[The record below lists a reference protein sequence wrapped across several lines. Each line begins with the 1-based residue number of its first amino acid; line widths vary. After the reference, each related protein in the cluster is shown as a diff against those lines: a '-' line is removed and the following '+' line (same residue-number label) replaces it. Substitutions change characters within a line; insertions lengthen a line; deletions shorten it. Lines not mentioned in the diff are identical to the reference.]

1 MEHVLKHVGLDSIH
15 IRSKGFVR
23 NVRRL
28 AQNAFLVIYALVA
41 IFHPFIHI
49 FSEKAVQLLV
59 LMVISQIL
67 TFLVSYVRITVFI
80 VVKSSIIVLNA
91 MEITTCLVISQI
103 IAWIFV
109 LINTTLIQQVNAPHA
124 CHLVCSVFPNQHV
137 FHAFLKH
144 TTFTMETALLLVLL
158 DTTLHQISVKVA
170 TNLAFNVMEIV

>member
-1 MEHVLKHVGLDSIH
+1 
-15 IRSKGFVR
+15 
-23 NVRRL
+23 
-28 AQNAFLVIYALVA
+28 
-41 IFHPFIHI
+41 
-49 FSEKAVQLLV
+49 
-59 LMVISQIL
+59 MVISQIL